1 MSNDF
6 FPDLGGGNHAA
17 DSTVI
22 SCPKTPTDWIDLVQ
36 QQGDSGEGWQET
48 LERLS
53 NFLSGN
59 GWRTNSEVER
69 ERALKYEAERRKAVA
84 WLKEHG
90 ATDEFL
96 GKLTAQQQIDLYNA
110 AQRGE
115 TSVTSD
121 GVIINIVPAS

>member
-1 MSNDF
+1 MINGL
-6 FPDLGGGNHAA
+6 FPDLGGGNRPA

-22 SCPKTPTDWIDLVQ
+22 SCPKTPTDWIDLAQ

-53 NFLSGN
+53 NFLVGN
-59 GWRTNSEVER
+59 GWRTNAEVER
-69 ERALKYEAERRKAVA
+69 ERALKYESERRKAVG

-96 GKLTAQQQIDLYNA
+96 GKLTAQQQIDLYEA
-110 AQRGE
+110 AQ
-115 TSVTSD
+115 
-121 GVIINIVPAS
+121 